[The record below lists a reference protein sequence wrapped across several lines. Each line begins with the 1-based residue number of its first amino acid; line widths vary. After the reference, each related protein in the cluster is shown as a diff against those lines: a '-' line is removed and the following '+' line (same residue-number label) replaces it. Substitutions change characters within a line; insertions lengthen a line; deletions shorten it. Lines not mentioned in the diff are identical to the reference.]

1 MLDLI
6 GHCPWLYKNIT
17 SLPVVQPAPCPLSFN
32 RLEKMGHFGNVVHI
46 YRQIYPLGTDMSYM
60 TSFPGTPEYG
70 GSNVGEIP
78 KTWSSERVPLPTSG
92 NRRRVSA
99 SALMPFNSGRTLP
112 SKWDD
117 AERWITSPVSVYGGG
132 FKTSVA
138 QPQRRPKS
146 KSGPLGPT
154 GLVYLPNYS
163 PTGPVHEGGNMR
175 NFMANSPL
183 TTGVLVPEGLS
194 VHYEAGVA
202 TRSDSLYAE
211 KNIKRST
218 SVPGLSDLLSES
230 SVPSSEDDKLDGA
243 REEEVLVSCRDMATQ
258 MSPEGSTRSSSKG
271 RLSFSTLPSSVPASL
286 SQHLN
291 PAPKDEV
298 RDVQVDKGTTTA
310 RQSRKQGKTNSKNV
324 EELPS
329 AWNVAGTAASENI
342 SKLQRE
348 EAKITAWENLQK
360 AKAEAAIRKLE
371 MKLEKKRSASMDKIT
386 NKLRAAQM
394 KAEAMRNLLSDRAPT
409 TSHKGISFC
418 TYVKICSLSSCFT
431 CNKS

>member
-1 MLDLI
+1 MRRNSESFRNS
-6 GHCPWLYKNIT
+6 GAYT
-17 SLPVVQPAPCPLSFN
+17 S
-32 RLEKMGHFGNVVHI
+32 
-46 YRQIYPLGTDMSYM
+46 
-60 TSFPGTPEYG
+60 PGTPEYG

-99 SALMPFNSGRTLP
+99 SALMPFNSGRALP

-132 FKTSVA
+132 FRTSVA

-230 SVPSSEDDKLDGA
+230 SVPSSEELDLFQNFERL
-243 REEEVLVSCRDMATQ
+243 REK
-258 MSPEGSTRSSSKG
+258 SSRNLLWASRKTINS
-271 RLSFSTLPSSVPASL
+271 RIIEPASK
-286 SQHLN
+286 SCS
-291 PAPKDEV
+291 KDEV

-329 AWNVAGTAASENI
+329 AWNVAGTSASENV
-342 SKLQRE
+342 SKSQRE

-394 KAEAMRNLLSDRAPT
+394 KAAAMRNLLSGRAPT
-409 TSHKGISFC
+409 TSHKGISFWC
-418 TYVKICSLSSCFT
+418 IWRDQILKPKPAAADLPSSVIHHLPRVTYPTEGVTDLNITKIVEEQMG
-431 CNKS
+431 